1 MSASKARKRAAI
13 PRNRPL
19 DLSEIEIKGTI
30 SKKLLDVLREEYGSA
45 VQLIPDEE
53 EEKMDVFGTEW
64 YKGMQE
70 KLTPG
75 KNLRIYRQTRSI
87 TQKELGDLLGGIP
100 RQHISN
106 MERGIRAISK
116 KVALKLSEVFDT
128 SVEKF
133 IG

>member
-1 MSASKARKRAAI
+1 MLVVVKTPHIK
-13 PRNRPL
+13 
-19 DLSEIEIKGTI
+19 IEIKGRI
-30 SKKLLDVLREEYGSA
+30 SKRLLNVLKEEYGSD
-45 VQLIPDEE
+45 VQLVSDEE
-53 EEKMDVFGTEW
+53 DEKRDIFETDW
-64 YKGMQE
+64 YKDIKD

-75 KNLRIYRQTRSI
+75 RNMRLYRLNRGI

-106 MERGIRAISK
+106 MEKGIRPISK
-116 KVALKLSEVFDT
+116 KVALKLSSIFKI

>member
-1 MSASKARKRAAI
+1 MLAVVRT
-13 PRNRPL
+13 PRIK
-19 DLSEIEIKGTI
+19 IEIKGTI

-53 EEKMDVFGTEW
+53 EEKMNVFGTEW

-75 KNLRIYRQTRSI
+75 KNLRIYRQNRGI
-87 TQKELGDLLGGIP
+87 TQQELGELLGGIP